1 MPPLKGELDILR
13 PMAVPKSIQLA
24 KGTWKGKSKLNLPWL
39 APDKRVTESNSSL
52 HIDTDSQDK
61 FATITYDW
69 RHEGKRQEGTIIV
82 SGSAKSGSVEFGWV
96 DSWHQN
102 ESVLHLKGGVS
113 ETGSVKAKGIY
124 GTEKEPWG
132 WTIELL
138 PSGDSLTVKMDNL
151 TPAGEATW
159 AVEGVYSRQ

>member
-1 MPPLKGELDILR
+1 MS
-13 PMAVPKSIQLA
+13 VPKSIHMA
-24 KGTWKGKSKLNLPWL
+24 KGLWRGKSKLNLPWL
-39 APDKRVTESNSSL
+39 PPEKRVTESSSSL

-69 RHEGKRQEGTIIV
+69 RYEGKKEEGTIIL
-82 SGSAKSGSVEFGWV
+82 SGNVKSKLVQMGWV

-102 ESVLHLKGGVS
+102 EAVLHLKGKDS
-113 ETGSVKAKGIY
+113 ETGSVKAKGEWSA
-124 GTEKEPWG
+124 GAEVWG

-138 PSGDSLTVKMDNL
+138 AVGDKLTIKMENV

-159 AVEGVYSRQ
+159 AVEGVYSRD